1 MNKIDFEKLKMEAD
15 ADMANAKSQDGLE
28 QVRLKYFSRKA
39 GVLNNILKGLKDL
52 PDDLK
57 REYGRNA
64 NELKVYLENKMEM
77 KKDEFSSKGAKEKEE
92 KEKIDI
98 SVPGVR
104 IHAGHLHPMTMIMR
118 KSVAIFQTMGFEVI
132 DGLEVETEFY
142 NFDALN
148 VPADHP
154 SRDMQDT
161 FWLEVPKLLMR
172 TQTSSVQVRHMEK
185 NKPPLR
191 IVCPGRVFRKEA
203 TDATHEMQFY
213 QLECLMVGK
222 EVSLV
227 NLKSILEIFFQQLL
241 GSAKL
246 KVRFRPSYFPFVEPG
261 VEVDVTCFKCNLRTE
276 RAEQSSHD
284 DGEKGCGLCK
294 QTGWIEIG
302 GAGMVHPRV
311 LKVAKIDPREFSG
324 FAFGMGM
331 DRVAMLRYGVD
342 DVRLFYNG
350 DMRLL
355 NQF

>member
-15 ADMANAKSQDGLE
+15 AGVKNVKTQDELE
-28 QVRLKYFSRKA
+28 QVRLKYFGRKA
-39 GVLNNILKGLKDL
+39 GVLNDVLKGLKDL

-64 NELKVYLENKMEM
+64 NDLKVYLENQIEI
-77 KKDEFSSKGAKEKEE
+77 KKNELSSKGAKEKEE

-98 SVPGVR
+98 SVPGVK
-104 IHAGHLHPMTMIMR
+104 IHAGHLHPLTQIIR
-118 KSVAIFQTMGFEVI
+118 KSVGIFQTMGFEVA
-132 DGLEVETEFY
+132 DGPEVETEFY

-148 VPADHP
+148 IPADHP

-161 FWLEVPKLLMR
+161 FWLASPKPSGEGGLEVPKLLMR
-172 TQTSSVQVRHMEK
+172 TQTSPVQIRYMKK

-213 QLECLMVGK
+213 QLECLMVGRG
-222 EVSLV
+222 VSLV

-261 VEVDVTCFKCNLRTE
+261 VEVDVTCFKCE
-276 RAEQSSHD
+276 K
-284 DGEKGCGLCK
+284 KGCGLCK

-302 GAGMVHPRV
+302 GAGMVHPKV
-311 LKVAKIDPREFSG
+311 LKAVNIDSREFSG
-324 FAFGMGM
+324 FAFGMGL
-331 DRVAMLRYGVD
+331 DRVAMLRYGID
-342 DVRLFYNG
+342 DVRLLYSG
-350 DMRLL
+350 DLRLL
-355 NQF
+355 EQF